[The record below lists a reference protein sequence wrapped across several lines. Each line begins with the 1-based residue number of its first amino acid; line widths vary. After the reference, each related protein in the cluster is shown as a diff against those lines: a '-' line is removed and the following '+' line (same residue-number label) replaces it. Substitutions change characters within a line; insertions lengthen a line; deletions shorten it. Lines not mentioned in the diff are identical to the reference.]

1 MRNKKLEAI
10 FPFFARLKS
19 QPIEIVLFVCAS
31 FSIVILFLMILFVAR
46 EGALAFSMFSTDLV
60 FGQIWDVKRDLF
72 GGFPLLYGSF
82 LVTSGAL
89 AISIPLGVFTA
100 IFIAEV
106 LPFSLKDPV
115 KSVIE
120 LLASI
125 PSVIYGFIGLI
136 SVAPVVASLFGIA
149 SGRCALTASL
159 ILAIMTIP
167 TIVSVAGETIA
178 AVPKDYKEAALALGA
193 TKWQTIKGVVLPIS
207 KSGIFA
213 SIMLGFGRAIGETI
227 AVSMVAGNRPWVP
240 APPWNYLEAVYTIP
254 AFIAARMGG
263 AAFGSLGYSA
273 LFGLALIL
281 LVITFIVNTLADV
294 IVKRGGQS

>member
-1 MRNKKLEAI
+1 MPRKKLKAI
-10 FPFFARLKS
+10 SPFYARLKS
-19 QPIEIVLFVCAS
+19 QPIEIVLFLCAS
-31 FSIVILFLMILFVAR
+31 FSVVILFLMILFVAR

-60 FGQIWDVKRDLF
+60 FGQVWDAKRDLF
-72 GGFPLLYGSF
+72 GGLPLLYGSL

-89 AISIPLGVFTA
+89 AISIPLGVLTA

-106 LPFSLKDPV
+106 LPFSLKDSV
-115 KSVIE
+115 KSIIE

-136 SVAPVVASLFGIA
+136 FVAPLVASFLGLA

-178 AVPKDYKEAALALGA
+178 AVPKDYKEAAFALGA
-193 TKWQTIKGVVLPIS
+193 TRWQTIKGVVLPIS

-227 AVSMVAGNRPWVP
+227 AVSMVAGNRPWIP
-240 APPWNYLEAVYTIP
+240 TPPWNFSEAVYAVP

-263 AAFGSLGYSA
+263 AVFGSVGYSA

-281 LVITFIVNTLADV
+281 LIITFVVNTLADAV
-294 IVKRGGQS
+294 VKRGVRL